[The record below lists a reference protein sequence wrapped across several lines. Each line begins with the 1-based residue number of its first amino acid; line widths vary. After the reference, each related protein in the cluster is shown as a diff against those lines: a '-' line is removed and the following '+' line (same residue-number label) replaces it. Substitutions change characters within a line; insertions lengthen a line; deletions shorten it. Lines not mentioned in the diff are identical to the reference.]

1 MDATTIK
8 SIAEKY
14 SRSIEHRAH
23 GCLPATLLVR
33 FKNTLSPF
41 VYKVKISKIEAKSN
55 LFHTFY

>member
-14 SRSIEHRAH
+14 NRSMEHRAH

-41 VYKVKISKIEAKSN
+41 VYKVKISKI
-55 LFHTFY
+55 